1 MIRSQLQENWK
12 IHKYLEA
19 TSVGQRRNQKR
30 NFRSFET
37 ECFRDMPKMCQLAH
51 QELRAQ
57 DRKLQVMASRSDFP
71 PDINVH

>member
-1 MIRSQLQENWK
+1 MTRSQLQENWK

-37 ECFRDMPKMCQLAH
+37 EWFRDTSKMCQLAR

-57 DRKLQVMASRSDFP
+57 DRKLQLMASEKSYGF
-71 PDINVH
+71 